1 MKRSS
6 SLQKKRS
13 LSFFTGDR
21 DCNLQSNPPIHNER
35 CPERSG
41 SSIKLHTDD
50 SPWFFLRALLRSNI
64 MAGQYYL
71 KTIDRYFDSTMEIYY
86 LIITWPIFCEV
97 KGNFGENIV
106 ILL

>member
-1 MKRSS
+1 
-6 SLQKKRS
+6 
-13 LSFFTGDR
+13 
-21 DCNLQSNPPIHNER
+21 
-35 CPERSG
+35 
-41 SSIKLHTDD
+41 
-50 SPWFFLRALLRSNI
+50 